1 MPRAKELDALLD
13 AFMKVAR
20 PFVSDTSA
28 LFSQARIPYAQA
40 GLLLHLFE
48 IGAPRRVSEL
58 AHGYGISSRAI
69 TPLIDGL
76 EQRNLVQRSPDPH
89 DRRAVLVGPTDEGR
103 AFLTRVEESV
113 HCRGEHTFGQLDR
126 DEIHTLLQLMRK
138 VADHTA
144 QDSYKKEA

>member
-1 MPRAKELDALLD
+1 MQRAKELNALLD

-20 PFVSDTSA
+20 PFVSDTSS

-58 AHGYGISSRAI
+58 AHSYGISSRAI

-76 EQRNLVQRSPDPH
+76 EQRELVQRSPDSR
-89 DRRAVLVGPTDEGR
+89 DRRAVLIDLTDEGQ
-103 AFLTRVEESV
+103 AFLARVEESV
-113 HCRGEHTFGQLDR
+113 YCRGERAFGQLDR
-126 DEIHTLLQLMRK
+126 DEIRTLLQLMRK
-138 VADHTA
+138 VADATA